1 MIVFLLC
8 SCLVA
13 FCFYLYAAYISLFCF
28 KQSGP
33 TNVDYHPP
41 ISILKPLCGL
51 DTDAYEKLASFCQ
64 QHYPTYQIIFGVRE
78 KNDPAIAV
86 VKQIIQDFPKI
97 DIQLV
102 IDDRVIGNNL
112 KVSNL
117 ANIAPRVRHDFLLIS
132 DSDIK
137 VGPNYLQ
144 NIIQPMQDDQ
154 IGLVTC
160 LYRSQATN
168 PVAAFEALSISTD
181 FHPSVL
187 VARQLGWMKFAMGS
201 SILMR
206 RSVLKTMGGFGAIAD
221 YLADDFMLGNLTAK
235 LGFKVTLS
243 DYVVD
248 HTLETATLIDL
259 VQHQTRWNRCTR
271 ASNFSGY
278 IGLFFSHGVALSLGV
293 LALSQGAIWGWG
305 VFGLILTAR
314 LLMAWAVGVRCL
326 KDSVATQLLWLVPIR
341 DLLSFGLWVYGL
353 IGDRIVWR
361 DQEFRLLWGGKLERL
376 NQPSAPAMATLIK
389 AEVEHKSLRA

>member
-1 MIVFLLC
+1 MIVFLLF

-28 KQSGP
+28 KQIELS
-33 TNVDYHPP
+33 NQDYHPP

-51 DTDAYEKLASFCQ
+51 DTDAYTKLASFCQ
-64 QHYPTYQIIFGVRE
+64 QQYPTYQIIFGVRE
-78 KNDPAIAV
+78 RNDSVIAI
-86 VKQIIQDFPKI
+86 VKQIITDFPKV
-97 DIQLV
+97 DIRLV
-102 IDDRVIGNNL
+102 VDDRVIGNNL

-117 ANIAPRVRHDFLLIS
+117 ANITPHVRHELLLIS

-137 VGPNYLQ
+137 VGPDYLQ
-144 NIIQPMQDDQ
+144 RIVQPMQDKQ

-168 PVAAFEALSISTD
+168 PIAAFEALSISTD

-201 SILMR
+201 SILIR
-206 RSVLKTMGGFGAIAD
+206 RSVLKSMGGFRAIAD
-221 YLADDFMLGNLTAK
+221 HLADDFMLGNLTAK
-235 LGFKVTLS
+235 LGYKVTLS

-259 VQHQTRWNRCTR
+259 VEHQTRWNRCTR

-278 IGLFFSHGVALSLGV
+278 LGLFFSHGVALSLLA
-293 LALSQGAIWGWG
+293 LALSHGAMWGWG

-326 KDSVATQLLWLVPIR
+326 KDSVATQLLWLLPIR

-361 DQEFRLLWGGKLERL
+361 GQEFRLLRGGKLERL
-376 NQPSAPAMATLIK
+376 HQTTTTPLATLVK
-389 AEVEHKSLRA
+389 AEVEHSQVS

>member
-28 KQSGP
+28 KQSEP
-33 TNVDYHPP
+33 SNLDYHPP

-51 DTDAYEKLASFCQ
+51 DTDAYAKLASFCRQ
-64 QHYPTYQIIFGVRE
+64 YYPTYQIIFGVRE
-78 KNDPAIAV
+78 NTDPAIAV
-86 VKQIIQDFPKI
+86 VKQIITDFPQV
-97 DIQLV
+97 DIRLV
-102 IDDRVIGNNL
+102 VDDQVIGNNL

-117 ANIAPRVRHDFLLIS
+117 ANIAPYVRHELLLIS
-132 DSDIK
+132 DSDIR

-144 NIIQPMQDDQ
+144 RIVQPMQDEQ

-168 PVAAFEALSISTD
+168 PIAAFEALSISTD

-206 RSVLKTMGGFGAIAD
+206 RSVLKAMGGFGEIAD
-221 YLADDFMLGNLTAK
+221 YLADDFMLGNLTTK
-235 LGFKVTLS
+235 LGFKVALS

-248 HTLETATLIDL
+248 HTLETSTFIDL
-259 VQHQTRWNRCTR
+259 VEHQTRWNRCTR

-278 IGLFFSHGVALSLGV
+278 LGLFFSHGVALGLAV
-293 LALSQGAIWGWG
+293 LALSHGAMWAWAVLGT
-305 VFGLILTAR
+305 ILVAR
-314 LLMAWAVGVRCL
+314 LWMAWAVGVRCL
-326 KDSVATQLLWLVPIR
+326 KDAVVRQLLWLVPMR
-341 DLLSFGLWVYGL
+341 DLLSFGLWAYGL
-353 IGDRIVWR
+353 IGDRIIWR
-361 DQEFRLLWGGKLERL
+361 GQEFRLRWGGKLIRL
-376 NQPSAPAMATLIK
+376 NPSSTAAVVPLIPQ
-389 AEVEHKSLRA
+389 EVEQT